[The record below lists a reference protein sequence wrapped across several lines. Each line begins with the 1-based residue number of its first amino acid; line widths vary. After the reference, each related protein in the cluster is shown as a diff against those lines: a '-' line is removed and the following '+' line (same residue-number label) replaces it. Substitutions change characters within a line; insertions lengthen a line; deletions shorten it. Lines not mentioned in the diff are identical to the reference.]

1 MMMRMTMTQ
10 LKMSSL
16 TGSLSF
22 ILNKRYEYEQ
32 LVSYRNSFNLPSYN
46 SDITSI
52 CYFIDHG
59 YKSNRFRKK
68 YKQALVLANE
78 IMEYYNE
85 NFSIS
90 SIHREA
96 I

>member
-1 MMMRMTMTQ
+1 MMRMTMTQ

-16 TGSLSF
+16 TGNLSF

-52 CYFIDHG
+52 RYFIDHG
-59 YKSNRFRKK
+59 YKSNRLRKK
-68 YKQALVLANE
+68 YKHALVLANE